1 VENQIQIKQ
10 ESDNVIFQFTEIL
23 DQTVSQKTMAEKIV
37 QPLVDD
43 LIQECNF
50 IQLFYFNREKWTYI
64 YVWSHQCWKNVHNYG

>member
-1 VENQIQIKQ
+1 MENQIHIKQ

-43 LIQECNF
+43 LIQECTF
-50 IQLFYFNREKWTYI
+50 IQIQYMLYFK
-64 YVWSHQCWKNVHNYG
+64 